1 MSLSSL
7 GWQAR
12 LEELFTP
19 FRARGLEP
27 ARVCREDRDRYQVRG
42 DGDVRPAELAGR
54 LRHEARSRAELPA
67 VGDWVAVR
75 PGGASPAVIEAVL
88 PRSSAFTRKVVDAV
102 SEAQVVA
109 ANVDTV
115 FLVSGLDHDFNLR
128 RIERYLA
135 AAWESGATPVLVL
148 NKADLAADLEAI
160 VAEVEALSPGTPVVA
175 LSALGGDGLEALA
188 PWLEPGRTV
197 ALLGSSG
204 VGKSTLVNA
213 LLGEAR
219 QQTQEVRED
228 DSRGRHTTTHRELV
242 PLPSGAVLLDTP
254 GMRVLKLWTSE
265 EAVDGTFPEIASL
278 AERCRFRDCSHESE
292 PGCAVLAALE
302 SGALTEERLESWR
315 KLQRE
320 RRWLETRVDARA
332 RAAEEA
338 KWKAIHKSMKHHP
351 KADRWKK

>member
-7 GWQAR
+7 GWNAR
-12 LEELFTP
+12 LEELFTAYRTSG
-19 FRARGLEP
+19 FEP

-75 PGGASPAVIEAVL
+75 SGDASPAVIEAVL
-88 PRSSAFTRKVVDAV
+88 PRSSAFTRKVVDAA
-102 SEAQVVA
+102 SEEQVVA

-115 FLVSGLDHDFNLR
+115 FLVSGLDLDFNLR

-148 NKADLAADLEAI
+148 NKADLAADLDAI
-160 VAEVEALSPGTPVVA
+160 VAEVEALSPGTPLVT
-175 LSALGGDGLEALA
+175 LSALEGDGLDALA
-188 PWLEPGRTV
+188 PWLTSGSTV

-219 QQTQEVRED
+219 QATREVREG

-265 EAVDGTFPEIASL
+265 EAVDGAFPEIASL
-278 AERCRFRDCSHESE
+278 AEGCRFRDCSHESE
-292 PGCAVLAALE
+292 PGCAVLAALAA
-302 SGALTEERLESWR
+302 GTLAEERIESWR